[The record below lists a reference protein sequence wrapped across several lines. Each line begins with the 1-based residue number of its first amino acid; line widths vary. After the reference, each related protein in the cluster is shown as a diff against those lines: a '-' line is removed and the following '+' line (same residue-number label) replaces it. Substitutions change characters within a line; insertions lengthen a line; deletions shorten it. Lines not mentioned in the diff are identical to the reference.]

1 MSELEK
7 GLEREGEREQRREGG
22 KGREGVCVRE
32 RESETEIES
41 RDTVLDDMVFHQNLC
56 VCCVCVCLCASE
68 RARTR
73 ESKREHASA
82 SVCKFFDRVL
92 CICTIIRVY
101 VDTVN
106 GQVFVYIL
114 HVYTILQ

>member
-1 MSELEK
+1 VSELEK

-56 VCCVCVCLCASE
+56 VCVCVCVFVRE
-68 RARTR
+68 RARAHAR
-73 ESKREHASA
+73 E
-82 SVCKFFDRVL
+82 
-92 CICTIIRVY
+92 
-101 VDTVN
+101 
-106 GQVFVYIL
+106 
-114 HVYTILQ
+114 